1 MKILLSLIF
10 TISVFSA
17 QAQSEMNLAK
27 GLGLFVFPAK
37 DQDATTQSNE
47 EYECY
52 KWAMKETGVN
62 PLDPPKV
69 EAEKVET
76 GPDGSAVVGAA
87 GGAAAGAAIG
97 AIAGDTGKGAAIG
110 AVVGGLRGRR
120 ARAYHQQKAVQ
131 ESQATAEATEAE
143 MMNNFKKAFTACMTA
158 KGYTVQ

>member
-1 MKILLSLIF
+1 MKNLLTLLLILFGLNAF
-10 TISVFSA
+10 G
-17 QAQSEMNLAK
+17 QSDQNLAK

-37 DQDATTQSNE
+37 DQDEATQNND
-47 EYECY
+47 EYACY
-52 KWAMKETGVN
+52 KWAMKETGIN

-120 ARAYHQQKAVQ
+120 ARKYGEYKEAEQN
-131 ESQATAEATEAE
+131 QAAAKATEEE

>member
-1 MKILLSLIF
+1 MKIFLSLLF
-10 TISVFSA
+10 TMSVFTSY
-17 QAQSEMNLAK
+17 AQSDMNLAK

-120 ARAYHQQKAVQ
+120 ARKYSEYKEAEQN
-131 ESQATAEATEAE
+131 QAAAKATEEE